1 MLSSVFFQ
9 ASEDFL
15 FFIHGLLRKAIKVK
29 SSSKKGEKKG
39 KLAQDLFLLL
49 LIILLKQRIVLPISH
64 FLHPRCNVRI
74 TCPDEQMT
82 IEISIKNS

>member
-29 SSSKKGEKKG
+29 SSSKKRREKRKTRPRFV
-39 KLAQDLFLLL
+39 LTVAHNTAQA
-49 LIILLKQRIVLPISH
+49 
-64 FLHPRCNVRI
+64 
-74 TCPDEQMT
+74 
-82 IEISIKNS
+82 KNSFAHIPFSSSTL